1 MNKLRNFAWLAL
13 VALLS
18 ASVQAELTFELQNG
32 EPDSRTLKVQS
43 KVEKLFVSGDF
54 DRAYFIYRNELVP
67 AGDKYAQYMVGYM
80 HMTGMSVDEDP
91 VAASA
96 WYRLAAERGTPQF
109 IDVRDKLMSTMTT
122 DERRRSDQL
131 FLEIRRNYS
140 DLAILLRTIRRG
152 VRDMRAMTGSRL
164 SGTSSPIT
172 VIELRSPT
180 QDQDSVDYYR
190 RVQEDLER
198 HLAMLAEIGD
208 FPDLEMDTA
217 RVDID
222 EIERLVYNR
231 LDSVQ
236 D

>member
-1 MNKLRNFAWLAL
+1 MMKLQNFAWLAL
-13 VALLS
+13 GALLT
-18 ASVQAELTFELQNG
+18 ASVHAELTFELQNA

-43 KVEKLFVSGDF
+43 KVEELFVNGDF

-80 HMTGMSVDEDP
+80 HMAGMSVDEDP

-109 IDVRDKLMSTMTT
+109 IDVRDKLMSTMTA

-140 DLAILLRTIRRG
+140 DLAILLRAIRRG

-164 SGTSSPIT
+164 SGTSSAIT

-180 QDQDSVDYYR
+180 QSQDSVDYYR
-190 RVQEDLER
+190 RVEEGLER

-208 FPDLEMDTA
+208 FSDLEMDPA

>member
-1 MNKLRNFAWLAL
+1 MNKLQNFAWLAL
-13 VALLS
+13 GALLT
-18 ASVQAELTFELQNG
+18 ATVQAELTFELQNA
-32 EPDSRTLKVQS
+32 EPDSRTLMVQS
-43 KVEKLFVSGDF
+43 KVEELFVNGDF

-109 IDVRDKLMSTMTT
+109 IDVRDKLMSTMTA
-122 DERRRSDQL
+122 DERRRSDAL

-140 DLAILLRTIRRG
+140 DLAILLRAIRRG
-152 VRDMRAMTGSRL
+152 VRDMRAITGSRL

-180 QDQDSVDYYR
+180 QGQDSVDYYR

-208 FPDLEMDTA
+208 FPDFEMDPA

-222 EIERLVYNR
+222 DIERLVYNR

>member
-1 MNKLRNFAWLAL
+1 MNKLQNFAWLAL
-13 VALLS
+13 GALLI
-18 ASVQAELTFELQNG
+18 ATVQAELTFELQNA

-43 KVEKLFVSGDF
+43 KVEELFVNGDF

-109 IDVRDKLMSTMTT
+109 INVRDKLMSTMTAN
-122 DERRRSDQL
+122 ERRRSDEL

-140 DLAILLRTIRRG
+140 DLAILLRAIRRG
-152 VRDMRAMTGSRL
+152 VRDMRAITGSRL

-172 VIELRSPT
+172 VIELRSPS
-180 QDQDSVDYYR
+180 QSQDSVDYYR

-208 FPDLEMDTA
+208 FPDLEMDPA

-222 EIERLVYNR
+222 DIERLVYNR